1 MAILA
6 LGKTIVNLNFT
17 AGKKALQSAAEQAE
31 VKHIYTSRKFLDK
44 MAERG
49 MNLES
54 FFPKS
59 KLLMLE
65 DIKEEI
71 STLTRLATLLKAIL
85 MPINLIRKIYFK
97 EVSMNDTAAILF
109 SSGSEGSPTC

>member
-17 AGKKALQSAAEQAE
+17 AGKKALKSAAEQAE
-31 VKHIYTSRKFLDK
+31 VKSIYTSRKFLDK

-49 MNLES
+49 INLGII
-54 FFPKS
+54 FPKL

-71 STLTRLATLLKAIL
+71 STLSRLTTLLKAII
-85 MPINLIRKIYFK
+85 MPTNYIQKK
-97 EVSMNDTAAILF
+97 LF
-109 SSGSEGSPTC
+109 